1 MHITL
6 SPTLRKIGTLAAAVG
21 LALGAATQPAS
32 AATGDTTTFLL
43 TSDHCTGTCG
53 GGINPQA
60 SFGSIVVTDLAGDF
74 LGFNITLINGNKFV
88 QTGLDLTFG
97 FNLAANPTITYSAL
111 TAGYTIPGG
120 TSPLQSA
127 GSYHENGTGDF
138 EYGLVWG
145 GGTGGG
151 NAAVNPVL
159 SFTIGGTGLTLASLE
174 QNAALQFFAARYHQW
189 HHRLHWRRRRKPSP
203 TTHVRTGTRDLRN
216 VACRPRHD
224 GIRSAPQKTESRLIR
239 TFSSTLQKPR
249 FGGVFLCQC

>member
-6 SPTLRKIGTLAAAVG
+6 SPTLRKIATLSAAVG

-53 GGINPQA
+53 GGDNPQA

-74 LGFNITLINGNKFV
+74 LGFNITLTNGNKFV

-127 GSYHENGTGDF
+127 GTYHENGTGDF
-138 EYGLVWG
+138 EYGVIWG
-145 GGTGGG
+145 GGGGGG
-151 NAAVNPVL
+151 NAAANPVL

-174 QNAALQFFAARYHQW
+174 QNAALQFFAADIISGTTGNTGVVDASVALPPTSVPEPETYAM
-189 HHRLHWRRRRKPSP
+189 LLAGLGMMGFVARRRK
-203 TTHVRTGTRDLRN
+203 
-216 VACRPRHD
+216 
-224 GIRSAPQKTESRLIR
+224 QKAA
-239 TFSSTLQKPR
+239 
-249 FGGVFLCQC
+249 